1 MSIHI
6 GYVTLP
12 TGTYDAWRNATN
24 GEGFNFDSSY
34 GCQCYDLA
42 AEFWWNVGFPPG
54 YPIIDQ
60 SSAYRMWYYRDQN
73 VAYGGITYFDLVYNL
88 SDVKRGDVMVFN
100 YTSYNQFGHV
110 AWADVDYASWTPDP
124 SQPYEFP
131 VLSQNNGGTPDP
143 QGGAITNIHGYD
155 IRLFI
160 GAFRYKPWETTP
172 PTPPTPTTKA
182 KTEKKF
188 PWVLYANK
196 LRNKY

>member
-60 SSAYRMWYYRDQN
+60 SSAYRMWYYRNQN
-73 VAYGGITYFDLVYNL
+73 IAYGGITYFDLVYNL

-100 YTSYNQFGHV
+100 YTSYNPYGHV

-172 PTPPTPTTKA
+172 PTPPTVRSMSKQ
-182 KTEKKF
+182 KKF

>member
-73 VAYGGITYFDLVYNL
+73 IAYGGITYFDLVYNL

-100 YTSYNQFGHV
+100 YTSYNPYGHV
-110 AWADVDYASWTPDP
+110 AWADVDYSSWTPDP

-172 PTPPTPTTKA
+172 PTPTVRSIPKQ
-182 KTEKKF
+182 KKF